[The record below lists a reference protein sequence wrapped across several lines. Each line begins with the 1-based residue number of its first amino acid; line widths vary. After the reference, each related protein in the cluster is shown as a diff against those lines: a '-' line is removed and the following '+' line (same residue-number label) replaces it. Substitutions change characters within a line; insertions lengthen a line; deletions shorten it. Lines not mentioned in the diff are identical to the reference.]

1 MSIHRTTLTCAV
13 RIGIYI
19 GVKSDVEYKKRIID
33 AVLSRKLSGA
43 GAVLVE
49 GPKWCGKTTTC
60 EQHAKSA
67 LYMADPVHRERYL
80 MQASVDIT
88 ELMKGEQP
96 RLIDEWQDAP
106 KFWDAI
112 RFDVDHSEGW
122 GHYILTGSAVPPDD
136 KNERSGKKDIVHSG
150 TGRIVRV
157 RMRPMS
163 LWESGESSGEVSLS
177 DLFAG
182 VRFVPGKSVERSL
195 ADMAYLVC
203 RGGWPQAV
211 ARQGEIALDQAFD
224 YVEAIIN
231 SDISRVDGVLR
242 DPSRVRRL
250 LRSYARLQGTQ
261 STIPNIRK
269 DMATGDRH
277 GPDDDTISSYLNA
290 LRKIFVVEDAEAWCP
305 ALRSKAAV
313 RMSDTR
319 YYSDSSIATASLGL
333 GPEDLMN
340 DIRTFGCL
348 FETMVVRDLRVYA
361 DALYGKVSH
370 YLDRNGLEC
379 DAVIHLR
386 NGTSGLVEIKL
397 GGEVLIEEGARTL
410 NALSGII
417 DTSRQAPVAFK
428 MVVTATGDC
437 AYQRPDGII
446 VCPISALRP

>member
-1 MSIHRTTLTCAV
+1 
-13 RIGIYI
+13 
-19 GVKSDVEYKKRIID
+19 
-33 AVLSRKLSGA
+33 
-43 GAVLVE
+43 
-49 GPKWCGKTTTC
+49 
-60 EQHAKSA
+60 
-67 LYMADPVHRERYL
+67 MADPVRRERYL

-112 RFDVDHSEGW
+112 RYDVDHSEGW

-163 LWESGESSGEVSLS
+163 LWESGESSGEVSLGE
-177 DLFAG
+177 LFAG
-182 VRFVPGKSVERSL
+182 VKISSRKAIDRSL
-195 ADMAYLVC
+195 ADTARLVC

-211 ARQGEIALDQAFD
+211 DQRGEAALDQAFD
-224 YVEAIIN
+224 YVEAVVN
-231 SDISRVDGVLR
+231 SDISRVDGVSR

-269 DMATGDRH
+269 DMTTGDRQ

-290 LRKIFVVEDAEAWCP
+290 LRKIFVVEDSEAWCP

-313 RMSDTR
+313 RLSDTR
-319 YYSDSSIATASLGL
+319 YFSDSSIATAVLGL

-340 DIRTFGCL
+340 DVRAYGHF
-348 FETMVVRDLRVYA
+348 FETMAVRDLRVYA
-361 DALYGKVSH
+361 DALNGRVSH

-379 DAVIHLR
+379 DAVVHLR
-386 NGTSGLVEIKL
+386 NGTSGLVEVKL
-397 GGEVLIEEGARTL
+397 GGEALIEEGVSTL
-410 NALSGII
+410 NSLSGII
-417 DTSRQAPVAFK
+417 DTARQEPVAFR
-428 MVVTATGDC
+428 MIVTATGDC
-437 AYQRPDGII
+437 AYRRSDGII
-446 VCPISALRP
+446 VCPLSALKP